1 MGVPCYGQ
9 SFVLSSAQNHGLN
22 APSYG
27 PGEAGKYTRYEIN
40 SRQLLIDA
48 RKRLICTKST
58 SIV

>member
-27 PGEAGKYTRYEIN
+27 PGEAGKYTRYQPIDIYLHRLNTRYRDFN
-40 SRQLLIDA
+40 SN
-48 RKRLICTKST
+48 
-58 SIV
+58 